1 MTDAIV
7 ATLPLTAVQL
17 DVLTKLAGKGRI
29 LMDVDTT
36 FLRRPNQREAAR
48 AVLSALRRTN
58 ALQKA

>member
-1 MTDAIV
+1 MTEPIV

-48 AVLSALRRTN
+48 VLLSALRRTN